1 MQYFILLIKSSK
13 LLNMNLI
20 SIVIDIAFFDYESL
34 FGKINIFNIKIIIF
48 ILLIYK

>member
-13 LLNMNLI
+13 LFNINLI
-20 SIVIDIAFFDYESL
+20 SIVIDIAFFVYESL